1 MSLAHPPIPD
11 TTQAAPSAPAQG
23 APAPPSTFLNALL
36 VIFLAL
42 GFTLMQ
48 FLIGGV
54 KMVYSLPAYIVLGL
68 AGMAAVGWCR
78 KQNLAKASL
87 WCVLST
93 LGLVAWLLVRVFYS
107 PVDYLARTDGYM
119 ILGSLLVYLL
129 VAVHLVNPRQ
139 RFAILWILFILALLH
154 VAVGIVQFKGKENF
168 MLLPWIF
175 RSDYGYRASGFY
187 ICPNH
192 LAGLLELTGLL
203 SLSVA
208 VWSRAKT
215 WVRMLAGYVAL
226 MALIGIAITGSR
238 GGYISLVA
246 GLIAFG
252 VLSLLLVRRV
262 NRPWFGR
269 VFLAFVL
276 GTAALVGTSIWIMK
290 KSPDL
295 DRRLGQVYDPANMRL
310 HMWRAALDTHE
321 LRPWTGVGAG
331 TYLFYGR
338 HFRHETVQ
346 GDPQHVH
353 NDYLELLTEYGIV
366 GSALMAIFLA
376 LHFGSGFKA
385 IGQIVRTRLAPSGN
399 ARSNE
404 LAFIIGILAG
414 FAALAVHSVV
424 DFNLHIPAN
433 ALVAA
438 VLFGILANPR
448 SPTPEETPR
457 GRIDNLPLRLLPV
470 LVGVLL
476 VAVAVP
482 RVLPELFTELARIA
496 VRDQMPEDAVRHAQR
511 GIAWDARNPNLY
523 GYLGDAKHM
532 LALAEKEPAAQAKL
546 EREAA
551 QAFAEGIKY
560 FTADLNLLLK
570 LARTLDNLGH
580 FPQAEYT
587 YRVALKADPNL
598 ATVYAHFGHHYF
610 LQRRLIR
617 AEKLYVRAMYFG
629 EREIAPRGLDEILL
643 YRYRAEDEDTG
654 DQFPI
659 EDLPGD
665 DTWEP
670 GEP

>member
-1 MSLAHPPIPD
+1 VSLANPPISD
-11 TTQAAPSAPAQG
+11 TTPAPVSAPAPKAQ
-23 APAPPSTFLNALL
+23 APPSTFLNALL
-36 VIFLAL
+36 VVFLAL
-42 GFTLMQ
+42 GFTLLQ
-48 FLIGGV
+48 LLIGGV

-68 AGMAAVGWCR
+68 AGVAAVGWCR
-78 KQNLAKASL
+78 RQNIAKASR

-93 LGLVAWLLVRVFYS
+93 LVLAAYLVGRVIFS

-139 RFAILWILFILALLH
+139 RFAMLWILFILALLH
-154 VAVGIVQFKGKENF
+154 VGVGIVQFKGKENF

-208 VWSRAKT
+208 VWSRAKA
-215 WVRMLAGYVAL
+215 WVRILAGYVAL
-226 MALIGIAITGSR
+226 MSLIGIAITGSR
-238 GGYISLVA
+238 GGYISLIA

-252 VLSLLLVRRV
+252 VLSLVLVRRV
-262 NRPWFGR
+262 NRPWFSR
-269 VFLAFVL
+269 VLLAFIL
-276 GTAALVGTSIWIMK
+276 GTVALLGTSVWIMK

-295 DRRLGQVYDPANMRL
+295 DRRLGQVYDPTNMRL
-310 HMWRAALDTHE
+310 HMWRAALDAHQ
-321 LRPWTGVGAG
+321 LSPWTGVGAG

-338 HFRHETVQ
+338 HFRHEQVQ

-366 GSALMAIFLA
+366 GCAFMALFLG

-385 IGQIVRTRLAPSGN
+385 IGQIVRTRLAPAN
-399 ARSNE
+399 TARSNE

-414 FAALAVHSVV
+414 FAALAVHSIV

-433 ALVAA
+433 ALAAA

-457 GRIDNLPLRLLPV
+457 GRIDNVPLRLAPV
-470 LVGVLL
+470 LVGALL

-482 RVLPELFTELARIA
+482 RVLPELFTELARVA
-496 VRDQMPEDAVRHAQR
+496 VRDQMPEVAIRHAQR

-532 LALAEKEPAAQAKL
+532 LALAEKNPAERVKL
-546 EREAA
+546 QRESA
-551 QAFAEGIKY
+551 QAFADGLKY

-570 LARTLDNLGH
+570 LARALDNLQR
-580 FPQAEYT
+580 FPEADYT
-587 YRVALKADPNL
+587 YRLALQADPSL
-598 ATVYAHFGHHYF
+598 ATVYAYYAHHYF

-617 AEKLYVRAMYFG
+617 AEKLYLRAIELG
-629 EREIAPRGLDEILL
+629 EVEIARHGLDDIIR
-643 YRYRAEDEDTG
+643 YRFRAEDEETG